1 MDAEAVIIASVAVIW
16 GVILFFMRPQIL
28 EFSREGGKGLRNR
41 NVINVLVVVAA
52 VALTAGG
59 IAIILTNIL

>member
-1 MDAEAVIIASVAVIW
+1 MDAEGVIIASVAVIW

-41 NVINVLVVVAA
+41 KVINALVITAA
-52 VALTAGG
+52 VALIAGG
-59 IAIILTNIL
+59 IAIILTNVL